1 MGLLLGHGGEFAIED
16 IQLPENII
24 LTENILGKGKFG
36 KVVQGFINEDISIA
50 VKVFLPWSEAELS
63 WSHEKYIYSLSEMSN
78 HENILKYLGVSV
90 QKNSEFW
97 LGTEYHAKGSLYS
110 YLNSNLISWNELWK
124 ISLSIAKGKKKSLK
138 ILELVH
144 VKYWMSKKNSQYQ
157 IVYYPNQLFSF
168 FYKGL
173 AFLHDESDT
182 KPAIAH
188 RDFKSKNVLVKDDF
202 TACISDFGLAMVLN
216 SETLNA
222 NAQVNC

>member
-1 MGLLLGHGGEFAIED
+1 MISKKFQRRKFEASAENESGLRMGLLIGRGNTGGEFAIED

-78 HENILKYLGVSV
+78 HENILKFLGVSVV

-124 ISLSIAKGKKKSLK
+124 ISLSIAKGTFKKKR
-138 ILELVH
+138 
-144 VKYWMSKKNSQYQ
+144 KKPENFRTSS
-157 IVYYPNQLFSF
+157 P
-168 FYKGL
+168 
-173 AFLHDESDT
+173 T
-182 KPAIAH
+182 K
-188 RDFKSKNVLVKDDF
+188 KLVK
-202 TACISDFGLAMVLN
+202 MK
-216 SETLNA
+216 
-222 NAQVNC
+222 